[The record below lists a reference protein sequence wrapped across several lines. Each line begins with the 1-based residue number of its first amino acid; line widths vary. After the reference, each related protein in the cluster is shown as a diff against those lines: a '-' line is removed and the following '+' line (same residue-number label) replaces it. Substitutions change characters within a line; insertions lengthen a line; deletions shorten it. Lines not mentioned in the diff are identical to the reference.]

1 MIRIQHRKF
10 IMGKLKIFI
19 YGVGFLFFF
28 SGIAGAADIQDDF
41 LGVKWTTNIS
51 ELSDFKKL
59 SGKDDVAY
67 YENPTEIYTV
77 FEVKNPS
84 VIYGFYKNQFFATY
98 IQVDTFNIFTRVK
111 DRISEKFGQPK
122 TILRMKSRQTIYR
135 WKHQDIKIKLKHFE
149 LENKMKLAFYYMPLS
164 NQLNAKQQGSS
175 PKVPKRFTT
184 IDDSTKQEMREDQ
197 KMQRALDVMGF

>member
-1 MIRIQHRKF
+1 
-10 IMGKLKIFI
+10 MGKLKIFI
-19 YGVGFLFFF
+19 YGVGFLFIF
-28 SGIAGAADIQDDF
+28 SSLLGAADVQDDF

-51 ELSDFKKL
+51 EQPNLIKL
-59 SGKDDVAY
+59 SGKGDVTY

-84 VIYGFYKNQFFATY
+84 VIFGFYKDQFFATY
-98 IQVDTFNIFTRVK
+98 IEVDTFNIFTRVK

-149 LENKMKLAFYYMPLS
+149 LENKMKLAFYYAPLS
-164 NQLNAKQQGSS
+164 NKLNAAQRGSY
-175 PKVPKRFTT
+175 PTVPERVTT
-184 IDDSTKQEMREDQ
+184 LDEGSKEEMRKDL
-197 KMQRALDVMGF
+197 KLQRALDVMGF